1 MDPMIY
7 KVIFKAIEQF
17 ENKNLTLSFKN
28 VSFSNPITIPTRF
41 IDELKRLSEH
51 HNNIV
56 YFQNIEEVIT
66 VGEITQSY
74 NYNYFLAIL
83 YILKKNGKKRGY
95 LIGNVRNLG
104 DIIIGIWPFDQ
115 DDDQL
120 TPERIR
126 ENYSNIINK
135 PENYSNV
142 CLISQ

>member
-115 DDDQL
+115 VEDQL
-120 TPERIR
+120 TPERIL

>member
-83 YILKKNGKKRGY
+83 YILKKDGKKQGY
-95 LIGNVRNLG
+95 LIGNVKNLG

-115 DDDQL
+115 DDNQL
-120 TPERIR
+120 TPERIL
-126 ENYSNIINK
+126 ENYVNIINK